1 MRRSSSGAQ
10 GRQGRKTQPWW
21 PACPSGTT
29 PWSRRAPGADAYKA
43 TGRCFSVAAGRI
55 SYTHAF
61 KGARC
66 AATCG
71 CAWQNMYRLDLYA
84 PVSVSAWPLHLLRR
98 TRNQHRHGVL
108 VLAVWHVPAGQHAAA
123 AQVRARPADGLRC
136 SRWTLPPSACWRP
149 PTCSRPTAA
158 ARRWTRLRTGAGAC
172 SIAVQRQIAI

>member
-1 MRRSSSGAQ
+1 MPLLQDSYEAVQQWGPGAA
-10 GRQGRKTQPWW
+10 GAEDTAVV
-21 PACPSGTT
+21 ACLSF
-29 PWSRRAPGADAYKA
+29 WDYSLVARAPGADAYKA

-71 CAWQNMYRLDLYA
+71 CAWQKMYRLDLYA

-123 AQVRARPADGLRC
+123 AQVRARPADGC
-136 SRWTLPPSACWRP
+136 
-149 PTCSRPTAA
+149 AA
-158 ARRWTRLRTGAGAC
+158 HAGPCHHRHAGGRQHARA
-172 SIAVQRQIAI
+172 